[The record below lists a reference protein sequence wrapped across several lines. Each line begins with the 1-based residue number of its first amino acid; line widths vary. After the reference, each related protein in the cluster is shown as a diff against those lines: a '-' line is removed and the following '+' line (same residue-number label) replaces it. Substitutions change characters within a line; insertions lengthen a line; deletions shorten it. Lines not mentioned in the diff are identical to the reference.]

1 MRLDSFG
8 EPRHK
13 SEEGSPLGYLGLEE
27 GWVGGG
33 VVSPPGLPGFFNVGV
48 MSDAD
53 TMVK

>member
-1 MRLDSFG
+1 MGGAVPLRLSRIRG
-8 EPRHK
+8 
-13 SEEGSPLGYLGLEE
+13 GVG
-27 GWVGGG
+27 GGG